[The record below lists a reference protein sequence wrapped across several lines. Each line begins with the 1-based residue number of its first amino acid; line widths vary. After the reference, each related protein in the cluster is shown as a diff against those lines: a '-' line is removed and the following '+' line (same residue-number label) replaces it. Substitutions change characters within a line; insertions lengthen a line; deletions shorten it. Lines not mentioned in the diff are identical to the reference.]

1 MQTYQHYGCLVNHRV
16 IFHFQ
21 QKVDLNLEFSHLCSV
36 KDHIWDTDYRPVS
49 STEAT
54 YDWEFRVKDVNG
66 GEMKHYIEKVIINL
80 HETFPEP
87 IKSKFKVGND
97 FVSI

>member
-87 IKSKFKVGND
+87 IKSKCKVGNN
-97 FVSI
+97 FVSK

>member
-1 MQTYQHYGCLVNHRV
+1 MVNHRV

-87 IKSKFKVGND
+87 IRGKFE
-97 FVSI
+97 